1 MEMNYCVKCGAP
13 LKLKYHEH
21 EGKDIPWC
29 GNCGEFRY
37 PFFNCAVSMIVMN
50 EEKDKVYLIKQYGKD
65 SYVLVAGY
73 VNLGEDA
80 EDAAVREVKEE
91 MGLTVST
98 LHFNRS
104 RYYPRTNTLMLNYTV
119 TVKEHEPSPNWEIDS
134 WKCFSIPEARAS
146 IRPGSLAQ
154 SFLNGYFDGEYSFT

>member
-1 MEMNYCVKCGAP
+1 MIKQKCCP
-13 LKLKYHEH
+13 E
-21 EGKDIPWC
+21 
-29 GNCGEFRY
+29 CGEKLIELELENEGLVPYCKSCKEYRFPMY
-37 PFFNCAVSMIVMN
+37 NVAVSMITVDIN
-50 EEKDKVYLIKQYGKD
+50 TNKILLIQQYQKKFNI
-65 SYVLVAGY
+65 LVAGY

-80 EDAAVREVKEE
+80 VDAAVREVKEE

>member
-1 MEMNYCVKCGAP
+1 
-13 LKLKYHEH
+13 
-21 EGKDIPWC
+21 
-29 GNCGEFRY
+29 
-37 PFFNCAVSMIVMN
+37 MIVMN

-154 SFLNGYFDGEYSFT
+154 SFLNGYLDGEYSFT